1 VNSRV
6 EAVDRRGWRWSGW
19 LARLSSGVGL
29 LAVFALPMLP
39 LLTLIFMASVPDE
52 VRAHSTPLVGP
63 WKVLASDQAGLGD
76 VGVDDSGW
84 ENIELP
90 SNFALRGPRGNDY
103 WLRRTISLPYDGR
116 SQFLLLGNIRNGIA
130 DLYVNGRFVGRNEST
145 LDSYQTNFMTQQ
157 GWEIPPNML
166 NDGNNVLAMHISWRK
181 GTGNFG
187 LVDRRLSI
195 GPTNELRP
203 YFVRARLVSALL
215 TLGSL
220 AVCVLL
226 FALLFAVRVATPA
239 RQRTGRLTAVLL
251 LLGAVVFYNSAVSG
265 LLTVPV
271 QMSDWTHLSL
281 CVLAVVFIV
290 PAFWVFV
297 ENEYLGLLTLRPR
310 LNLPVMLCFGIGN
323 ILYPIVFT
331 PLFFVYVVLSVGYLF
346 LVSIRGAFRDPRLQV
361 LVKTWALVVVGLS
374 GLMESIGGLGIAG
387 LPGMFPHS
395 LMSLGVVAA
404 VSLILEFIDIARK
417 NQMLSSSL
425 AITNADLAGAL
436 VRAQEGTRL
445 KSELLATVSHEL
457 RTPLNSII
465 NIPEGL
471 LEDFVENEEGWA
483 YAGAPERTVS
493 YLRRIGS
500 SGRHLLS
507 IVDDVLEFSR
517 LNAGKLPLQFQSV
530 SVGALLGE
538 LRDIVEPL
546 AKEKTVSLVF
556 PAHLPEAP
564 LRADG
569 LRVKQVLLNLVGNA
583 IKFSNAGGTIEII
596 VASESD
602 SYVFSVRDE
611 GIGIAPEHQ
620 KLIFESFRQV
630 DGGTTRPF
638 GGTGLGLA
646 IAHDLV
652 SLHGGKI
659 WVTSELGK
667 GSTFAFRL
675 PVEGPPQSAVSP
687 IQTLPNESRT
697 IVIVDDDATTLETIK
712 LALRSLDCLLV
723 GTTESRSALGLVKE
737 LKPALVVLDLMM
749 PHFSGFDLLGQLRGE
764 IETGSLRVLVTSAYH
779 EHEAQARSLGAGWV
793 PKPWDGTQ
801 LAEAAASLMAQVP
814 PAEARGSAPEHVSAA

>member
-1 VNSRV
+1 LAGFVLPLIPLLVLISM
-6 EAVDRRGWRWSGW
+6 
-19 LARLSSGVGL
+19 ARL
-29 LAVFALPMLP
+29 
-39 LLTLIFMASVPDE
+39 PDE
-52 VRAHSTPLVGP
+52 VSSHSTPLVGS

-76 VGVDDSGW
+76 VGVDDSDW

-90 SNFALRGPRGNDY
+90 TNFRFRGPRGNDH
-103 WLRRTISLPYDGR
+103 WLRRTVSLRHDGR
-116 SQFLLLGNIRNGIA
+116 SQFFLLGSIRNGLA
-130 DLYVNGRFVGRNEST
+130 DLYVNGQLVGRNEST
-145 LDSYQTNFMTQQ
+145 LDSFQPDFMTQQ
-157 GWEIPPNML
+157 GWEIPPGIL
-166 NDGNNVLAMHISWRK
+166 KEGANVLAMHISWRK
-181 GTGNFG
+181 EVGNFG
-187 LVDRRLSI
+187 LVDRRMSI
-195 GPTNELRP
+195 GPTNQLRP
-203 YFVRARLVSALL
+203 YFVRVKQMSALL

-220 AVCVLL
+220 AICVLL
-226 FALLFAVRVATPA
+226 FALLFAVRLATPA

-251 LLGAVVFYNSAVSG
+251 LLGAVVSYNAIFSG
-265 LLTVPV
+265 LVTVPF
-271 QMSDWTHLSL
+271 QMSDQIHLFL
-281 CVLAVVFIV
+281 AILAVLFIFQAIWVFI
-290 PAFWVFV
+290 
-297 ENEYLGLLTLRPR
+297 ESEYLGRLTLGLR
-310 LNLPVMLCFGIGN
+310 LNLVVSLCFGVGN
-323 ILYPIVFT
+323 VLYSWLFT
-331 PLFFVYVVLSVGYLF
+331 PLFFAYAISSVGYF
-346 LVSIRGAFRDPRLQV
+346 YFIAIRGAFRDPRLHIR
-361 LVKTWALVVVGLS
+361 VKTWALVMVGVS
-374 GLMESIGGLGIAG
+374 GLLEGVCGLGIVD
-387 LPGMFPHS
+387 LPSSFPQS
-395 LMSLGVVAA
+395 LMNLGVIAA

-417 NQMLSSSL
+417 NQLLSSSL

-507 IVDDVLEFSR
+507 IVNDVLEFSR

-530 SVGALLGE
+530 SVGALLDE

-546 AKEKTVSLVF
+546 AKEKRVSLVF
-556 PAHLPEAP
+556 PAHPPEAP

-583 IKFSNAGGTIEII
+583 IKFSSAGGTIEIS

-602 SYVFSVRDE
+602 SYVFSVSDE

-652 SLHGGKI
+652 SLHSGKI

-675 PVEGPPQSAVSP
+675 PLEGPPKGAVSP
-687 IQTLPNESRT
+687 IRTLPNESRT

-749 PHFSGFDLLGQLRGE
+749 PHFSGFDLLAQLRGE
-764 IETGSLRVLVTSAYH
+764 IENGSLCVLVTSAYH

-801 LAEAAASLMAQVP
+801 LVQVAAALMAQVP

>member
-1 VNSRV
+1 
-6 EAVDRRGWRWSGW
+6 
-19 LARLSSGVGL
+19 VGL
-29 LAVFALPMLP
+29 LAVFVLPMLP
-39 LLTLIFMASVPDE
+39 LLVLIFMARLPDE
-52 VRAHSTPLVGP
+52 VSSHSTSLAGY

-90 SNFALRGPRGNDY
+90 ANFRFRGPRGVDH
-103 WLRRTISLPYDGR
+103 WLRRTVSVQHHGR
-116 SQFLLLGNIRNGIA
+116 SQFFLLGNIRNGLA
-130 DLYVNGRFVGRNEST
+130 DLYVNGKLVGRNEST
-145 LDSYQTNFMTQQ
+145 LDSFQPDFMTQQ
-157 GWEIPPNML
+157 GWEIPPSMLKEGDNML
-166 NDGNNVLAMHISWRK
+166 AMRVSWRK
-181 GTGNFG
+181 KTGNFG
-187 LVDRRLSI
+187 LMDRRMSI
-195 GPTNELRP
+195 GPTSELRP
-203 YFVRARLVSALL
+203 YFIRGKLMSALL

-220 AVCVLL
+220 AICALL
-226 FALLFAVRVATPA
+226 FALLFAVRLATPA
-239 RQRTGRLTAVLL
+239 RQRTRRLTAVLF
-251 LLGAVVFYNSAVSG
+251 LLGAVVFYNAVFSG
-265 LLTVPV
+265 LVTVPV
-271 QMSDWTHLSL
+271 QMSESTHHNLNI
-281 CVLAVVFIV
+281 LAVLFIFF
-290 PAFWVFV
+290 ALFVFV
-297 ENEYLGLLTLRPR
+297 ESEYLDRLSLGFRLTLP
-310 LNLPVMLCFGIGN
+310 LAACLVIGN
-323 ILYPIVFT
+323 VFYARLFM
-331 PLFFVYVVLSVGYLF
+331 PLAFVCMVVF
-346 LVSIRGAFRDPRLQV
+346 LMWLHFVAIRGAFRDRRLSV
-361 LVKTWALVVVGLS
+361 LVKTWAFVVVFVSAVVELIS
-374 GLMESIGGLGIAG
+374 GLGAID
-387 LPGMFPHS
+387 LPGVFPQS
-395 LMSLGVVAA
+395 LMDLGVVAA

-417 NQMLSSSL
+417 NQLLSSSL

-436 VRAQEGTRL
+436 VRAQEGARL

-530 SVGALLGE
+530 SVGALLSE

-546 AKEKTVSLVF
+546 AKEKSVSLVF
-556 PAHLPEAP
+556 PAHPPEAP

-569 LRVKQVLLNLVGNA
+569 LRLKQVLLNLVGNA
-583 IKFSNAGGTIEII
+583 IKFSSAGGTIEIS

-630 DGGTTRPF
+630 DGGTTRAF

-667 GSTFAFRL
+667 GSTFTFRL
-675 PVEGPPQSAVSP
+675 PVEGPPQGAVSS

-749 PHFSGFDLLGQLRGE
+749 PHFSGFDLLAQLRGE

-801 LAEAAASLMAQVP
+801 LAEAAASLMAARGS
-814 PAEARGSAPEHVSAA
+814 PAEVHGSAPEHVSAAQESV